1 MSKMKLD
8 QLGKYLKTHS
18 RDFPALLPA
27 LKNLGQFVGHE
38 DIKETVCKMVLY
50 FIAQHEKQPRR
61 SKRKRANTKK
71 LALEAKRR
79 RTFSTDSEEEEDSDF
94 DPELIDSAKTAL
106 MALLTQSLTG
116 GGGDSSDDEEEEIE
130 DPLYVKQCR
139 EKINLLNGHFLHT
152 LLLGNPGSGKTTFAT
167 LLVDVWDSIG
177 IVSKERFKIT
187 KRSDFIGKYQG
198 HSVAKTKKLI
208 DSCKGGVIFID
219 EAYSLISAKD
229 GDDLYG
235 REVVT
240 EIVEAMSNPDRQVLF
255 IMAGYEKDMKHMLS
269 SNDGLERRFGYVY
282 RFKAAG
288 AQLIQSIFV
297 NQLKLNSWKIA
308 KNDRKE
314 VCEFFARNFKHLKHA
329 GGSTKQLLFH
339 AQQNSV
345 CRQFPNKAENILSL
359 KDLEEGLKTFQNHSQ
374 VFTKAKPPKHMYL

>member
-8 QLGKYLKTHS
+8 QLGKYLKSHS
-18 RDFPALLPA
+18 RDFPLLLPA
-27 LKNLGQFVGHE
+27 LKKLGNFVGHE
-38 DIKETVCKMVLY
+38 EIKETVCKMVLY
-50 FIAQHEKQPRR
+50 FIAQHQKQPRR
-61 SKRKRANTKK
+61 SKRKRENKKK
-71 LALEAKRR
+71 LAAEAKRR
-79 RTFSTDSEEEEDSDF
+79 RTFSTDSDEDEDSDF
-94 DPELIDSAKTAL
+94 DPEMVDSAKMAL
-106 MALLTQSLTG
+106 MALLTQSLA
-116 GGGDSSDDEEEEIE
+116 GGGDSSDDEDEEVE

-255 IMAGYEKDMKHMLS
+255 IMAGYEKDMKNMLS

-288 AQLIQSIFV
+288 AQLIQSIFI

-374 VFTKAKPPKHMYL
+374 VFTKTKPPKHMYL

>member
-1 MSKMKLD
+1 
-8 QLGKYLKTHS
+8 
-18 RDFPALLPA
+18 
-27 LKNLGQFVGHE
+27 
-38 DIKETVCKMVLY
+38 MVLY
-50 FIAQHEKQPRR
+50 FIAQHQKQPRR
-61 SKRKRANTKK
+61 SKRKRENKKK
-71 LALEAKRR
+71 LAAEAKRR
-79 RTFSTDSEEEEDSDF
+79 RTFSTDTEDEDEDSDF
-94 DPELIDSAKTAL
+94 DPELIASAKTAL
-106 MALLTQSLTG
+106 MALLTSSLA
-116 GGGDSSDDEEEEIE
+116 GGGDSSDEDEEVE
-130 DPLYVKQCR
+130 DPLYVKECR
-139 EKINLLNGHFLHT
+139 AKINLLNGHFLHT

-177 IVSKERFKIT
+177 IISKTRFKIT
-187 KRSDFIGKYQG
+187 KRSDFIGKYMG

-229 GDDLYG
+229 GDDSFG
-235 REVVT
+235 KEVIT

-255 IMAGYEKDMKHMLS
+255 IMAGYEKDMKNMLS

-288 AQLIQSIFV
+288 AQLIQSIFI

-339 AQQNSV
+339 SQQNSV

>member
-1 MSKMKLD
+1 MKLD
-8 QLGKYLKTHS
+8 QLGKYLKSHS
-18 RDFPALLPA
+18 RDFPLLLPA
-27 LKNLGQFVGHE
+27 LKNLGNFVGHE
-38 DIKETVCKMVLY
+38 EIKETVCKMVLY

-61 SKRKRANTKK
+61 SKRKRENKKK
-71 LALEAKRR
+71 LAAEAKRR
-79 RTFSTDSEEEEDSDF
+79 RTFSTDTEDEDEDSDF
-94 DPELIDSAKTAL
+94 DPELIASAKTAL
-106 MALLTQSLTG
+106 MALLTSSLA
-116 GGGDSSDDEEEEIE
+116 GGGDSSDEDEEVE
-130 DPLYVKQCR
+130 DPLYVKECR
-139 EKINLLNGHFLHT
+139 AKINLLNGHFLHT

-177 IVSKERFKIT
+177 IISKTRFKIT
-187 KRSDFIGKYQG
+187 KRSDFIGKYMG

-229 GDDLYG
+229 GDDSFG
-235 REVVT
+235 KEVIT

-255 IMAGYEKDMKHMLS
+255 IMAGYEKDMKNMLS

-288 AQLIQSIFV
+288 AQLIQSIFI

-339 AQQNSV
+339 SQQNSV

>member
-1 MSKMKLD
+1 MSNMKLD
-8 QLGKYLKTHS
+8 QLGKYLKSHS
-18 RDFPALLPA
+18 RDFPLLLPA
-27 LKNLGQFVGHE
+27 LKNLGNFVGHD

-61 SKRKRANTKK
+61 SKRKRVTRKK
-71 LALEAKRR
+71 KAAEVKRR
-79 RTFSTDSEEEEDSDF
+79 RTFSTDSEDEEDSDF
-94 DPELIDSAKTAL
+94 DPELVDSAKTAL
-106 MALLTQSLTG
+106 MALLTQSLG
-116 GGGDSSDDEEEEIE
+116 GGGDSSDDEDEEEE
-130 DPLYVKQCR
+130 DPLFVKECR
-139 EKINLLNGHFLHT
+139 AKINLLNGHFLHT

-177 IVSKERFKIT
+177 IISKERFKIT
-187 KRSDFIGKYQG
+187 KRSDYIGKYQG
-198 HSVAKTKKLI
+198 HSVAKAKKLI

-255 IMAGYEKDMKHMLS
+255 IMAGYEKDMKNMLS

-282 RFKAAG
+282 RFKTAG
-288 AQLIQSIFV
+288 SHLIQSIFV
-297 NQLKLNSWKIA
+297 NQLKLNGWKIA

-345 CRQFPNKAENILSL
+345 CRQFPNKAENVLCL
-359 KDLEEGLKTFQNHSQ
+359 KDLEEGLKVFKNHAQ
-374 VFTKAKPPKHMYL
+374 IFTKTKPPKHMYL

>member
-8 QLGKYLKTHS
+8 QLGKYLKSHS
-18 RDFPALLPA
+18 RDFPLLLPA
-27 LKNLGQFVGHE
+27 LKKLGNFVGHE
-38 DIKETVCKMVLY
+38 EIKETVCKMVLY

-61 SKRKRANTKK
+61 SKRKRENKKK
-71 LALEAKRR
+71 LAAEAKRR
-79 RTFSTDSEEEEDSDF
+79 RTFSTDTEDEDEDSDF
-94 DPELIDSAKTAL
+94 DPELIASAKTAL
-106 MALLTQSLTG
+106 MALLTSSLA
-116 GGGDSSDDEEEEIE
+116 GGGDSSDEDEEVE
-130 DPLYVKQCR
+130 DPLYVKECR
-139 EKINLLNGHFLHT
+139 AKINLLNGHFLHT

-177 IVSKERFKIT
+177 IISKTRFKIT
-187 KRSDFIGKYQG
+187 KRSDFIGKYMG

-229 GDDLYG
+229 GDDSFG
-235 REVVT
+235 KEVIT

-255 IMAGYEKDMKHMLS
+255 IMAGYEKDMKNMLS

-288 AQLIQSIFV
+288 AQLIQSIFI

-339 AQQNSV
+339 SQQNSV

>member
-18 RDFPALLPA
+18 REFPLLLPA
-27 LKNLGQFVGHE
+27 LKNLGNFVGHDE
-38 DIKETVCKMVLY
+38 IKETVCKMVLY

-61 SKRKRANTKK
+61 SKRKRVSRKK
-71 LALEAKRR
+71 KALAEAKRR
-79 RTFSTDSEEEEDSDF
+79 RTFSTDVSSDEDSDY
-94 DPELIDSAKTAL
+94 DPEIVDSAKMAL
-106 MALLTQSLTG
+106 MALLTHSLA
-116 GGGDSSDDEEEEIE
+116 GGGDSSSDEEEEVE
-130 DPLYVKQCR
+130 DPVYVKECR

-167 LLVDVWDSIG
+167 LLVNVWDSIG
-177 IVSKERFKIT
+177 IISKERFRIT

-235 REVVT
+235 REVLT

-255 IMAGYEKDMKHMLS
+255 IFAGYEKDMKSLLRC
-269 SNDGLERRFGYVY
+269 NDGLERRFGYVY
-282 RFKAAG
+282 RFSTVGAG
-288 AQLIQSIFV
+288 LIQSIFW
-297 NQLKLNSWKIA
+297 NQLKLNGWKIA

-329 GGSTKQLLFH
+329 GGSTNQLLFH

-345 CRQFPNKAENILSL
+345 CRQFPNKADNILCL
-359 KDLEEGLKTFQNHSQ
+359 KDLEDGLKTFSNHAQ

>member
-1 MSKMKLD
+1 MKLD
-8 QLGKYLKTHS
+8 QLGKYLKSHS

-27 LKNLGQFVGHE
+27 LKKLGNFVGHE
-38 DIKETVCKMVLY
+38 EIKETVCKMVLY
-50 FIAQHEKQPRR
+50 FIAQHQKQPRR
-61 SKRKRANTKK
+61 SKRKRENKKK
-71 LALEAKRR
+71 LAAEAKRR
-79 RTFSTDSEEEEDSDF
+79 RTFSTDTEDEDEDSDF
-94 DPELIDSAKTAL
+94 DPELIASAKTAL
-106 MALLTQSLTG
+106 MALLTSSLA
-116 GGGDSSDDEEEEIE
+116 GGGDSSDEDEEVE
-130 DPLYVKQCR
+130 DPLYVKECR
-139 EKINLLNGHFLHT
+139 AKINLLNGHFLHT

-177 IVSKERFKIT
+177 IISKTRFKIT
-187 KRSDFIGKYQG
+187 KRSDFIGKYMG

-229 GDDLYG
+229 GDDSFG
-235 REVVT
+235 KEVIT

-255 IMAGYEKDMKHMLS
+255 IMAGYEKDMKNMLS

-288 AQLIQSIFV
+288 AQLIQSIFI

-339 AQQNSV
+339 SQQNSV

>member
-1 MSKMKLD
+1 MKLD
-8 QLGKYLKTHS
+8 QLGKYLKSHS
-18 RDFPALLPA
+18 RDFPLLLPA
-27 LKNLGQFVGHE
+27 LKKLGNFVGHE
-38 DIKETVCKMVLY
+38 EIKETVCKMVLY

-61 SKRKRANTKK
+61 SKRKRENKKK
-71 LALEAKRR
+71 LAAEAKRR
-79 RTFSTDSEEEEDSDF
+79 RTFSTDTEDEDEDSDF
-94 DPELIDSAKTAL
+94 DPELIASAKTAL
-106 MALLTQSLTG
+106 MALLTSSLA
-116 GGGDSSDDEEEEIE
+116 GGGDSSDEDEEVE
-130 DPLYVKQCR
+130 DPLYVKECR
-139 EKINLLNGHFLHT
+139 AKINLLNGHFLHT

-177 IVSKERFKIT
+177 IISKTRFKIT
-187 KRSDFIGKYQG
+187 KRSDFIGKYMG

-229 GDDLYG
+229 GDDSFG
-235 REVVT
+235 KEVIT

-255 IMAGYEKDMKHMLS
+255 IMAGYEKDMKNMLS

-288 AQLIQSIFV
+288 AQLIQSIFI

-339 AQQNSV
+339 SQQNSV

>member
-8 QLGKYLKTHS
+8 QLGKYLKSHS
-18 RDFPALLPA
+18 RDFPLLLPA
-27 LKNLGQFVGHE
+27 LKKLGNFVGHE
-38 DIKETVCKMVLY
+38 EIKETVCKMVLY
-50 FIAQHEKQPRR
+50 FIAQHQKQPRR
-61 SKRKRANTKK
+61 SKRKRENKKK
-71 LALEAKRR
+71 LAAEAKRR
-79 RTFSTDSEEEEDSDF
+79 RTFSTDSDEDEDSDF
-94 DPELIDSAKTAL
+94 DPEMVDSAKMAL
-106 MALLTQSLTG
+106 MALLTQSLA
-116 GGGDSSDDEEEEIE
+116 GGGDSSDDEDEEVE
-130 DPLYVKQCR
+130 DPLYVKQRR

-255 IMAGYEKDMKHMLS
+255 IMAGYEKDMKNMLS

-288 AQLIQSIFV
+288 AQLIQSIFI

-374 VFTKAKPPKHMYL
+374 VFTKTKPPKHMYL

>member
-1 MSKMKLD
+1 MKLD
-8 QLGKYLKTHS
+8 QLGKYLKSHS
-18 RDFPALLPA
+18 RDFPSLLPA
-27 LKNLGQFVGHE
+27 LKKLGNFVGHE
-38 DIKETVCKMVLY
+38 EIKETVCKMVLY
-50 FIAQHEKQPRR
+50 FIAQHQKQPRR
-61 SKRKRANTKK
+61 SKRKRENKKK
-71 LALEAKRR
+71 LAAEAKRR
-79 RTFSTDSEEEEDSDF
+79 RTFSTDTEDEDEDSDF
-94 DPELIDSAKTAL
+94 DPELIASAKTAL
-106 MALLTQSLTG
+106 MALLTSSLA
-116 GGGDSSDDEEEEIE
+116 GGGDSSDEDEEVE
-130 DPLYVKQCR
+130 DPLYVKECR
-139 EKINLLNGHFLHT
+139 AKINLLNGHFLHT

-177 IVSKERFKIT
+177 IISKTRFKIT
-187 KRSDFIGKYQG
+187 KRSDFIGKYMG

-229 GDDLYG
+229 GDDSFG
-235 REVVT
+235 KEVIT

-255 IMAGYEKDMKHMLS
+255 IMAGYEKDMKNMLS

-288 AQLIQSIFV
+288 AQLIQSIFI

-339 AQQNSV
+339 SQQNSV

>member
-1 MSKMKLD
+1 MSNMKLD
-8 QLGKYLKTHS
+8 QLGKYLKSHS
-18 RDFPALLPA
+18 RDFPLLLPA
-27 LKNLGQFVGHE
+27 LKNLGNFVGHD

-61 SKRKRANTKK
+61 SKRKRKNTKK
-71 LALEAKRR
+71 LAAEVKRR
-79 RTFSTDSEEEEDSDF
+79 RTFSTDSEDEEDSDF
-94 DPELIDSAKTAL
+94 DPELVDSAKTAL
-106 MALLTQSLTG
+106 MALLTQSLA
-116 GGGDSSDDEEEEIE
+116 GGGDSSDDEDDEEE
-130 DPLYVKQCR
+130 DPLFVKECR
-139 EKINLLNGHFLHT
+139 AKINLLNGHFLHT

-240 EIVEAMSNPDRQVLF
+240 EIVEAMSNSDRQVLF
-255 IMAGYEKDMKHMLS
+255 IFAGYEKDMKAMLS

-282 RFKAAG
+282 RFKAAE

-297 NQLKLNSWKIA
+297 NQLKLNGWKIA

-329 GGSTKQLLFH
+329 GGSTRQMLFH
-339 AQQNSV
+339 AMQNSV
-345 CRQFPNKAENILSL
+345 CRQFPNKAENILCL
-359 KDLEEGLKTFQNHSQ
+359 KDLEEGLKTFQNHAQ
-374 VFTKAKPPKHMYL
+374 VFTKKNPPKHMYL

>member
-8 QLGKYLKTHS
+8 QLGKYLKSHS
-18 RDFPALLPA
+18 RDFPLLLPA
-27 LKNLGQFVGHE
+27 LKNLGNFVGHE
-38 DIKETVCKMVLY
+38 EIKETVCKMVLY

-61 SKRKRANTKK
+61 SKRKRENKKK
-71 LALEAKRR
+71 LAAEAKRR
-79 RTFSTDSEEEEDSDF
+79 RTFSTDTEDEDEDSDF
-94 DPELIDSAKTAL
+94 DPELIASAKTAL
-106 MALLTQSLTG
+106 MALLTSSLA
-116 GGGDSSDDEEEEIE
+116 GGGDSSDEDEEVE
-130 DPLYVKQCR
+130 DPLYVKECR
-139 EKINLLNGHFLHT
+139 AKINLLNGHFLHT

-177 IVSKERFKIT
+177 IISKTRFKIT
-187 KRSDFIGKYQG
+187 KRSDFIGKYMG

-229 GDDLYG
+229 GDDSFG
-235 REVVT
+235 KEVIT

-255 IMAGYEKDMKHMLS
+255 IMAGYEKDMKNMLS

-314 VCEFFARNFKHLKHA
+314 VCEFFARNFKYLKHA

-345 CRQFPNKAENILSL
+345 CRQFPNKAENILCL

-374 VFTKAKPPKHMYL
+374 VFTKTNPPKHMYL

>member
-1 MSKMKLD
+1 MKLE

-18 RDFPALLPA
+18 RDFPLLLPA
-27 LKNLGQFVGHE
+27 LKKLGNFVGHE
-38 DIKETVCKMVLY
+38 EIKETVCKMVLY
-50 FIAQHEKQPRR
+50 FIAQHQKQPRR
-61 SKRKRANTKK
+61 SKRKRENKKK
-71 LALEAKRR
+71 LAAEAKRR
-79 RTFSTDSEEEEDSDF
+79 RTFSTDTEDEDEDSDF
-94 DPELIDSAKTAL
+94 DPELIASAKTAL
-106 MALLTQSLTG
+106 MALLTSSLA
-116 GGGDSSDDEEEEIE
+116 GGGDSSDEDEEVE
-130 DPLYVKQCR
+130 DPLYVKECR
-139 EKINLLNGHFLHT
+139 AKINLLNGHFLHT

-177 IVSKERFKIT
+177 IISKTRFKIT
-187 KRSDFIGKYQG
+187 KRSDFIGKYMG

-229 GDDLYG
+229 GDDSFG
-235 REVVT
+235 KEVIT

-255 IMAGYEKDMKHMLS
+255 IMAGYEKDMKNMLS

-288 AQLIQSIFV
+288 AQLIQSIFI

-314 VCEFFARNFKHLKHA
+314 VCEFFARNFKYLKHA

-359 KDLEEGLKTFQNHSQ
+359 KDLEEGLKTFSNHAQ

>member
-8 QLGKYLKTHS
+8 QLGKYLKSHS
-18 RDFPALLPA
+18 RDFPLLLPA
-27 LKNLGQFVGHE
+27 LKNLGNFVGHE
-38 DIKETVCKMVLY
+38 EIKETVCKMVLY

-61 SKRKRANTKK
+61 SKRKRENKKK
-71 LALEAKRR
+71 LAAEAKRR
-79 RTFSTDSEEEEDSDF
+79 RTFSTDTEDEDEDSDF
-94 DPELIDSAKTAL
+94 DPELIASAKTAL
-106 MALLTQSLTG
+106 MALLTSSLA
-116 GGGDSSDDEEEEIE
+116 GGGDSSDEDEEVE
-130 DPLYVKQCR
+130 DPLYVKECR
-139 EKINLLNGHFLHT
+139 AKINLLNGHFLHT

-177 IVSKERFKIT
+177 IISKTRFKIT
-187 KRSDFIGKYQG
+187 KRSDFIGKYMG

-229 GDDLYG
+229 GDDSFG
-235 REVVT
+235 KEVIT

-255 IMAGYEKDMKHMLS
+255 IMAGYEKDMKNMLS

-288 AQLIQSIFV
+288 AQLIQSIFI

-339 AQQNSV
+339 SQQNSV